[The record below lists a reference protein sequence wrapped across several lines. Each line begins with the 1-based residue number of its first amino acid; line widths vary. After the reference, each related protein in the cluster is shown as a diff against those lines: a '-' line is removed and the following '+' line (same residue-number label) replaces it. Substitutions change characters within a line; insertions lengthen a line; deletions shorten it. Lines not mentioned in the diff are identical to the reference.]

1 MTTQQTPETPARTR
15 PPFWRNERVLRIV
28 GQVVAVIVV
37 FFLLRWLFGNLVD
50 NSQRVGFSLD
60 FGFLNRPTQFQVP
73 NHDEFDPRSPVYQMV
88 LVGIKNTFLA
98 SIFGIALAGV
108 VGLVVG
114 IARLSQNWL
123 AARIASVYVEFFRNI
138 PPLVIIVF
146 FAFAVFLYGP
156 LPNLREAI
164 QVPFPGTSHNLFIL
178 SLEQWG
184 VPSVADA
191 GNLSMFGLV
200 AVFALVVSALVW
212 RWRTRVYEETGAPH
226 HRVVWALGVLVAL
239 LAVAYLLLGEPFRIT
254 WPTLGENRRRLVDGF
269 AINAPFI
276 SVAGALGL
284 YTASHVAEIIR
295 GSILAVST
303 GQSEAANALALS
315 NFQRYRFVVLP
326 QALRIALPPLINQA
340 LNLVKNTSLAAAVG
354 YSEITN
360 LTQASIGNGRPAVP
374 SIAILMA
381 VYLGFSLVISA
392 ILNVVNRR
400 MQLASAR

>member
-1 MTTQQTPETPARTR
+1 MTTQQTPARTR
-15 PPFWRNERVLRIV
+15 PPFWRNERVLRVV

-37 FFLLRWLFGNLVD
+37 FFLLRWLFANLVD

-73 NHDEFDPRSPVYQMV
+73 YHDEFDPRSPVYQMV

-98 SIFGIALAGV
+98 SIFGIALAGI
-108 VGLVVG
+108 VGLIVG
-114 IARLSQNWL
+114 ISRLSQNWL
-123 AARIASVYVEFFRNI
+123 AARIASLYVEFFRNI

-146 FAFAVFLYGP
+146 FAFAVFLHGP
-156 LPNLREAI
+156 LPNLRESI
-164 QVPFPGTSHNLFIL
+164 EIGLPGSSNNLLTL
-178 SLEQWG
+178 SNEEFG
-184 VPSVADA
+184 IPSLTDA
-191 GNLSMFGLV
+191 GNLATFGIVALV
-200 AVFALVVSALVW
+200 AVVVAALVW
-212 RWRTRVYEETGAPH
+212 RWRTKVYDETGAPH
-226 HRVVWALGVLVAL
+226 HRVLWSLGTLVAIL
-239 LAVAYLLLGEPFRIT
+239 VVAYVVLGEPFRIT
-254 WPTLGENRRRLVDGF
+254 WPTLGENRRRIVDGF
-269 AINAPFI
+269 SMNAGFM

-295 GSILAVST
+295 GSILAVSK

-315 NFQRYRFVVLP
+315 SFQRYRFVILP

-360 LTQASIGNGRPAVP
+360 LTQASIGNCRSAVP
-374 SIAILMA
+374 SIVILMA
-381 VYLGFSLVISA
+381 VYLAFSLVISV